1 MLKVLFSF
9 LQFCFM
15 RWKSAVIMLITGMAT
30 LFVQPLTAAHPS
42 QSESRELTTSSIP
55 DHKKDLD
62 AFRSLDRK
70 ERKARFKAAKSVLR
84 TYKKDL
90 RRGLAEESDASQVLL
105 IILGIL
111 VPPLAIYLKERTL
124 GWPFWASIALLAT
137 GLIVFSA
144 LPFFWLLAAGLAL
157 LVVFEVI

>member
-1 MLKVLFSF
+1 ML
-9 LQFCFM
+9 
-15 RWKSAVIMLITGMAT
+15 LISMTP
-30 LFVQPLTAAHPS
+30 LFVQPLSAAHPS
-42 QSESRELTTSSIP
+42 FSEANEMAATSLAPDLKKELE
-55 DHKKDLD
+55 

-70 ERKARFKAAKSVLR
+70 ERKARFKAAKSVFR
-84 TYKKDL
+84 NYKKDL
-90 RRGLAEESDASQVLL
+90 RRGMVDEADASQVLL

-111 VPPLAIYLKERTL
+111 VPPLAIYLKERML

>member
-1 MLKVLFSF
+1 MY
-9 LQFCFM
+9 
-15 RWKSAVIMLITGMAT
+15 WKSAVIMLFTSMFL
-30 LFVQPLTAAHPS
+30 LFVHPLSATHLSLPEPNGLASSSAPDLKK
-42 QSESRELTTSSIP
+42 ELAT
-55 DHKKDLD
+55 
-62 AFRSLDRK
+62 FRSLDRK
-70 ERKARFKAAKSVLR
+70 ERKNRFKAAKAVLR
-84 TYKKDL
+84 DYKKDL
-90 RRGLAEESDASQVLL
+90 RRGLANEADASQVLL

-124 GWPFWASIALLAT
+124 SWPFWASIALLAT

>member
-1 MLKVLFSF
+1 MY
-9 LQFCFM
+9 
-15 RWKSAVIMLITGMAT
+15 WKSAVIMLLTGMTT
-30 LFVQPLTAAHPS
+30 LFVQPLSAAHPS
-42 QSESRELTTSSIP
+42 LSEPNEVVATAPAP
-55 DHKKDLD
+55 DLKKELD

-84 TYKKDL
+84 EYKKEL
-90 RRGLAEESDASQVLL
+90 RRGQADEADASQVLL